1 MMVNPGL
8 QLSVAH
14 LNLKQP
20 LSIILLLESLI
31 NHKTDLYITISCD
44 RTLLLYYNFLWL
56 PNTNITAVFWNKL
69 FSGTH
74 INEETL
80 RNSLMFSYF

>member
-1 MMVNPGL
+1 MNSHKWQQCKLVHRSEFFCGLRKTRKLMMVNPGL

-44 RTLLLYYNFLWL
+44 RT
-56 PNTNITAVFWNKL
+56 
-69 FSGTH
+69 
-74 INEETL
+74 
-80 RNSLMFSYF
+80 